1 MAKLFTHDQLPATS
15 AEAIQQFDERYLQ
28 AISAAQPS
36 DWASRF
42 VIPVPAPL
50 MKFPIAL
57 MSMRFRETQEQSG
70 RFKTMAEAS
79 FDLSVVEYDAG
90 YEAKALDLF
99 TNTFA
104 YRNWART
111 AESFVKGEARHIARE
126 LVTLLESGTGTTLD
140 TCAWDKL
147 EFFTTDHKANPK
159 DPAAGTFSN
168 YQATPAD
175 PTDLTKISDEATA
188 MRLVKDENG
197 DKLGVEPD
205 EIWLPTEKFQKVS
218 DKLNQ
223 DFLANGES
231 NPIKGKFKPVHVPEF
246 KDSNDF
252 YLVDSKLLA
261 QGIDPMIAAKYQAP
275 DTLGLRFWDEASDFY
290 KDTGKLKVAAHI
302 WTGFKL
308 VFPHGIRRV
317 AGA

>member
-1 MAKLFTHDQLPATS
+1 MAKLFTQDQLPATS
-15 AEAIQQFDERYLQ
+15 AEAIQQFDDRYLQ

-42 VIPVPAPL
+42 VIQVPAPL

-70 RFKTMAEAS
+70 RFKSMAESS
-79 FDLSVVEYDAG
+79 FDLNVVEYDAG

-99 TNTFA
+99 TNAYA
-104 YRNWART
+104 YRNWNRT
-111 AESFVKGEARHIARE
+111 AEAFVKGEARHVARE
-126 LVTLLESGTGTTLD
+126 LVTLIESGTGTTLD

-147 EFFTTDHKANPK
+147 AFFSSAHLANPK
-159 DPAAGTFSN
+159 DAASGTFSN
-168 YQATPAD
+168 YQSVAAD
-175 PTDLTKISDEATA
+175 PTDLTKISAEATA

-205 EIWLPTEKFQKVS
+205 EIWLPTEKFQSVS

-223 DFLANGES
+223 EFLANGES
-231 NPIKGKFKPVHVPEF
+231 NPIRGKFKPVHVPELT
-246 KDSNDF
+246 DPNDW

-261 QGIDPMIAAKYQAP
+261 QGIDPVVAAKYQAP
-275 DTLGLRFWDEASDFY
+275 DTLGLRYWDESSDFY

>member
-1 MAKLFTHDQLPATS
+1 MAKLFTHEQLPATS

-28 AISAAQPS
+28 SISAAQPS

-42 VIPVPAPL
+42 VINVPSPL

-70 RFKTMAEAS
+70 RFKTMAES
-79 FDLSVVEYDAG
+79 DFSLSVVEYDAG
-90 YEAKALDLF
+90 YEAKALDLA

-104 YRNWART
+104 YRNWLRT
-111 AESFVKGEARHIARE
+111 ADSFVKGEARHVARE
-126 LVTLLESGTGTTLD
+126 LVKLIESGTGTTLD

-147 EFFTTDHKANPK
+147 AFFATDHKANPK
-159 DPAAGTFSN
+159 DPAAGTFGN

-175 PTDLTKISDEATA
+175 AADLTKISAEATS

-205 EIWLPTEKFQKVS
+205 EIWLPTEKFQAVS

-223 DFLANGES
+223 EFLANGES
-231 NPIKGKFKPVHVPEF
+231 NPIRGKFKPVHVPELT
-246 KDSNDF
+246 DPNDW
-252 YLVDSKLLA
+252 YLVDSKLMA
-261 QGIDPMIAAKYQAP
+261 AGIDPAIAAKYQP
-275 DTLGLRFWDEASDFY
+275 SDTLGLRSWDESSDFF
-290 KDTGKLKVAAHI
+290 KDTGKLKVSVHI

-308 VFPHGIRRV
+308 VFPHAIRRI